1 MKKKILV
8 FGFLLAFIVFGMNL
22 KTVSA
27 LDIDTGVDGTIIIR
41 WIDYG
46 DPRNERP
53 DTINLVVGE
62 RLSPTM
68 QHQTITLNESDA
80 IISVDPNDSAI
91 TEWKF
96 TKTGY
101 NNYFFTHH
109 GATTFLY
116 EYTEIENLNSLGYNE
131 IDSQITGS
139 MHPTKYDFNGH
150 VMEEAGTLVVTLVK
164 DTLVT
169 KNLIVTYKDS
179 QARDN
184 SSRNLDFAIKGENV
198 ADPVRQNAYYRF
210 QIQASDTLKGTS
222 NMDTYTKS
230 IYISGSDAY
239 QSGNPLIH
247 YIFEEDNQNIP
258 GRNISYQMD
267 GDNILVTVNYQAKTK
282 VVPIEVV
289 WKDNNDQ
296 LGLRPNDLLLK
307 AYDQNGNLEKEIQL
321 LENDNWK
328 TNATLYENMIYSNG
342 TPIDYTMELASS
354 NDYKYTVSKDG
365 NGYRITATLKNQQG
379 IVIPNDGNT
388 TNKEENTPIT
398 TKNTDSTRKESN
410 PKTGDSIMVYIF
422 LFFLGFSSLAITL
435 KPILKKTK

>member
-22 KTVSA
+22 KTVSALDSA

-80 IISVDPNDSAI
+80 TISVDPNDSAI

-101 NNYFFTHH
+101 NNYFFTHY

-150 VMEEAGTLVVTLVK
+150 VMEDAGTLVVTLVK
-164 DTLVT
+164 D
-169 KNLIVTYKDS
+169 
-179 QARDN
+179 
-184 SSRNLDFAIKGENV
+184 
-198 ADPVRQNAYYRF
+198 
-210 QIQASDTLKGTS
+210 
-222 NMDTYTKS
+222 
-230 IYISGSDAY
+230 
-239 QSGNPLIH
+239 
-247 YIFEEDNQNIP
+247 
-258 GRNISYQMD
+258 
-267 GDNILVTVNYQAKTK
+267 ILMK
-282 VVPIEVV
+282 
-289 WKDNNDQ
+289 
-296 LGLRPNDLLLK
+296 
-307 AYDQNGNLEKEIQL
+307 
-321 LENDNWK
+321 
-328 TNATLYENMIYSNG
+328 
-342 TPIDYTMELASS
+342 
-354 NDYKYTVSKDG
+354 
-365 NGYRITATLKNQQG
+365 
-379 IVIPNDGNT
+379 
-388 TNKEENTPIT
+388 
-398 TKNTDSTRKESN
+398 
-410 PKTGDSIMVYIF
+410 
-422 LFFLGFSSLAITL
+422 
-435 KPILKKTK
+435 